1 MLWVYFAPKEAGC
14 FRRVAA
20 LYSDHLRQVP
30 LYIKCLDQG
39 RLAALDRWLSYTV
52 ISSDSFYCLG
62 VITVLQMTANAS
74 FVILL
79 YTHASYKIPLLSQ
92 MLTTDPGDSDECY
105 ACKLL
110 EVLIIHCHHSLTQV
124 GCKGLQKWVGGAG
137 SQVGGAGHKVGGAW

>member
-1 MLWVYFAPKEAGC
+1 MFGPGEAGC
-14 FRRVAA
+14 FRQVTT
-20 LYSDHLRQVP
+20 LYSDHYRQVP

-39 RLAALDRWLSYTV
+39 RLATLDRWLHYTV
-52 ISSDSFYCLG
+52 IASDGFYCLG
-62 VITVLQMTANAS
+62 IITVLQITANAS
-74 FVILL
+74 FVVLL

-124 GCKGLQKWVGGAG
+124 GCEGHKSRWAGQHHRWVGHGNRWAG
-137 SQVGGAGHKVGGAW
+137 